1 MLDKNY
7 VDTSGSTGK
16 KINPSEA
23 LSRGSGAE
31 NCEKEHLIVED
42 ADRESKVKNSE
53 RDRTS
58 STGAVSFVDKTK
70 YGVADPDEVDD
81 ALAGLIVDKTPT
93 TQRRI
98 I

>member
-7 VDTSGSTGK
+7 VGTPDSMNK
-16 KINPSEA
+16 KVNPSEE

-53 RDRTS
+53 RTS

-81 ALAGLIVDKTPT
+81 NLAGLIADKTPT

-98 I
+98 M